1 VQLKQLIGRQNQT
14 IITKNKSK
22 NKMET
27 LRDENEVLT
36 KDSSNKRVLTGMFRD
51 RESTEN
57 AYNSLHERGY
67 SKDDINLV
75 MSNETRETHYKDDV
89 AEGTEIG
96 TKAAEHAGKGSA
108 IGGTIGAIAGVIAA
122 IGTSVVIPGLGILIA
137 GPIAAGLAGAG
148 AGSLAGGVIGALV
161 GSGIPEARAKLYESG
176 IKEGNVVIS
185 VTPKSPEDAEYLEKN
200 WKSNRGEEIHW

>member
-1 VQLKQLIGRQNQT
+1 
-14 IITKNKSK
+14 
-22 NKMET
+22 MENY
-27 LRDENEVLT
+27 RNENEGL
-36 KDSSNKRVLTGMFRD
+36 SNSTSEKRVLTGMFRD

-57 AYNSLHERGY
+57 AYNALQERGY
-67 SKDDINLV
+67 SKDDVNLV
-75 MSNETRETHYKDDV
+75 MSDDTRKKHFTDAAET
-89 AEGTEIG
+89 TEIG

-108 IGGTIGAIAGVIAA
+108 IGGTLGAIAGVIAA

-148 AGSLAGGVIGALV
+148 AGGLAGGIIGALV

-185 VTPKSPEDAEYLEKN
+185 VTPKNNEDAEYIEKK
-200 WKSNRGEEIHW
+200 WRSNRGEEIHW